1 MSKAVNQKELFSGDH
16 TVYWPDKYETV
27 VEYLKNGTGSSEN
40 SNSLYKLNVHVIV
53 LAACVGLLAGEKLSI
68 PEKEKKKEIPI
79 SVFNN
84 HDLSIFLY
92 LIPLLSQTDPDVNIL
107 KNIDGENKAV
117 KIFEDYAAA
126 GLQILSNK
134 YTEGFVDTPLLFVLD
149 LIRNGIDG
157 NVHSKA
163 SNDLPPEENIK
174 LF

>member
-68 PEKEKKKEIPI
+68 PEKEKRKEIPI

-92 LIPLLSQTDPDVNIL
+92 LIPLLINSSCIL
-107 KNIDGENKAV
+107 LSSRRFNPRRYVRE
-117 KIFEDYAAA
+117 YACEASSELA
-126 GLQILSNK
+126 GTGGS
-134 YTEGFVDTPLLFVLD
+134 PL
-149 LIRNGIDG
+149 
-157 NVHSKA
+157 
-163 SNDLPPEENIK
+163 
-174 LF
+174 